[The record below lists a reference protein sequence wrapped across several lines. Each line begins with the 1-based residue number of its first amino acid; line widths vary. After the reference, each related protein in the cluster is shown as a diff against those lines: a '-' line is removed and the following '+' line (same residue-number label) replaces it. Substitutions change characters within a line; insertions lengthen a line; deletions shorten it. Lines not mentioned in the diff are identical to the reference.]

1 MQGAGAR
8 GVDVRAT
15 SPAVHQP
22 LVPDQHGA
30 LAHGHA
36 VTQRVDAVAVAEFE
50 APRAAPAPHQS
61 VALHVVVRRPAVAST
76 RVNWVWG
83 LGDRG

>member
-1 MQGAGAR
+1 
-8 GVDVRAT
+8 
-15 SPAVHQP
+15 
-22 LVPDQHGA
+22 
-30 LAHGHA
+30 

-83 LGDRG
+83 LRDRG